1 MAAYLL
7 VDLDIHDQDGF
18 QEYRSRVPEYIA
30 KYGGEYL
37 VRGGE
42 FEVIEGDWTPNRL
55 VLFRFPDRQAIRNF
69 FADRSPQPI
78 CDRFQREPSDSGNPC
93 VRQNPCRKTV
103 RTSDSSQCCRLV
115 CSACRHFRECL
126 DRSVS
131 WSFPRTRFRKH
142 QASASQRAKQA
153 AVKPARH
160 IAQRVD
166 LQTLAGPFEG
176 I

>member
-30 KYGGEYL
+30 KHGGEYL

-69 FADRSPQPI
+69 FADPDYAKI
-78 CDRFQREPSDSGNPC
+78 AEIRF
-93 VRQNPCRKTV
+93 
-103 RTSDSSQCCRLV
+103 RTSRT
-115 CSACRHFRECL
+115 SA
-126 DRSVS
+126 V
-131 WSFPRTRFRKH
+131 
-142 QASASQRAKQA
+142 
-153 AVKPARH
+153 AVDGVP
-160 IAQRVD
+160 
-166 LQTLAGPFEG
+166 
-176 I
+176 